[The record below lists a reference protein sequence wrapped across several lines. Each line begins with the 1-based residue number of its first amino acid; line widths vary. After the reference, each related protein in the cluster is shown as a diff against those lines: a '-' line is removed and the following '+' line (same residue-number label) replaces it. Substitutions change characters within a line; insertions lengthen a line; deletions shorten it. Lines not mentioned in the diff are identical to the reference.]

1 MNTFVYFLFKTSA
14 MRFLQLTAVLF
25 SVIFLLSA
33 TNKKQKWVSLFD
45 GKSLNGWK
53 VGANPETFKVEDG
66 AIVVN
71 GKVAH
76 LFYDGKVGNH
86 DFKNFELK
94 LDIMTK
100 PGSNSGVYI
109 HTQYQES
116 SWPKKGYEVQVNN
129 SQGDWRRT
137 GGLYA
142 VQDIKEPPAKDN
154 EWFTM
159 HIVVKGKNIKVSVNN
174 KQLVDYTEPE
184 NAVREKG
191 MEGRLLSSGTI
202 ALQGHDPNSKV
213 LYKNIQMKVL
223 D

>member
-1 MNTFVYFLFKTSA
+1 
-14 MRFLQLTAVLF
+14 MRFLRITAILF
-25 SVIFLLSA
+25 STVVLLSV
-33 TNKKQKWVSLFD
+33 TNKKPKWVSLFD
-45 GKSLNGWK
+45 GKTLNGWK
-53 VGANPETFKVEDG
+53 VGANAETFKVEDG

-76 LFYDGKVGNH
+76 LFYDGKAGNH

-94 LDIMTK
+94 LDIMTM

-129 SQGDWRRT
+129 SQSDWRRT

-142 VQDIKEPPAKDN
+142 IQDIKEPPAKDN

-159 HIVVKGKNIKVSVNN
+159 HIVVKDKNINISVND

-202 ALQGHDPNSKV
+202 ALQGHDPKSKV
-213 LYKNIQMKVL
+213 LYKNIKLKVL

>member
-76 LFYDGKVGNH
+76 LFYNGKVGNH

-94 LDIMTK
+94 LDIMTM

-109 HTQYQES
+109 NTQYQES

-159 HIVVKGKNIKVSVNN
+159 HIVVKNKNIKVSVNN

-191 MEGRLLSSGTI
+191 MEARLLSSGTI

-213 LYKNIQMKVL
+213 LYKNIQLKVL

>member
-1 MNTFVYFLFKTSA
+1 
-14 MRFLQLTAVLF
+14 MRFLRITAFLF
-25 SVIFLLSA
+25 SAIVLLSA
-33 TNKKQKWVSLFD
+33 TNKKPKWVSLFD
-45 GKSLNGWK
+45 GKTLNGWK
-53 VGANPETFKVEDG
+53 VGANAETFKVEDG

-76 LFYDGKVGNH
+76 LFYDGPAGNH

-94 LDIMTK
+94 LDVMTM

-142 VQDIKEPPAKDN
+142 VQDVKEPPAKDN

-159 HIVVKGKNIKVSVNN
+159 HIVVKGKHIKISVND

-184 NAVREKG
+184 NVVRDKG

-202 ALQGHDPNSKV
+202 ALQGHDPKSKV
-213 LYKNIQMKVL
+213 LYKNIKLKVL

>member
-1 MNTFVYFLFKTSA
+1 
-14 MRFLQLTAVLF
+14 MRFLTITAILF
-25 SVIFLLSA
+25 STVVLLSA
-33 TNKKQKWVSLFD
+33 TNKKPKWVSLFD
-45 GKSLNGWK
+45 GKTLNGWK
-53 VGANPETFKVEDG
+53 VGANAETFKVEDG

-76 LFYDGKVGNH
+76 LFYDGIAGNH
-86 DFKNFELK
+86 NFKNFELK
-94 LDIMTK
+94 LDVMTM

-159 HIVVKGKNIKVSVNN
+159 HIVVKDKNIKVSVNN

-213 LYKNIQMKVL
+213 LYKNIQLKVL

>member
-14 MRFLQLTAVLF
+14 MRFLRLTAVLF

-76 LFYDGKVGNH
+76 LFYEGKVGNH

-94 LDIMTK
+94 LDIMTM

-159 HIVVKGKNIKVSVNN
+159 HIVVKNKNIKVSVNN

-213 LYKNIQMKVL
+213 LYKNIQLKVL

>member
-45 GKSLNGWK
+45 GKTLNGWK

-94 LDIMTK
+94 LDVMTM

-159 HIVVKGKNIKVSVNN
+159 HIVVKNKNIKVSVNN

>member
-1 MNTFVYFLFKTSA
+1 

>member
-1 MNTFVYFLFKTSA
+1 MNTIIRLSCLAFFIVLTSSV
-14 MRFLQLTAVLF
+14 TAP
-25 SVIFLLSA
+25 A
-33 TNKKQKWVSLFD
+33 KKKWISLFD
-45 GKSLNGWK
+45 GKTLNGWK
-53 VGANPETFKVEDG
+53 VGANAETFKVEDG

-76 LFYDGKVGNH
+76 LFYDGAAGNH

-94 LDIMTK
+94 LDVMTM

-142 VQDIKEPPAKDN
+142 IQDIKEPPAKDN

-159 HIVVKGKNIKVSVNN
+159 HIVVKNKNIKISVND
-174 KQLVDYTEPE
+174 KLLVDYTEPE
-184 NAVREKG
+184 NTVRDKG

-202 ALQGHDPNSKV
+202 ALQGHDPKSKV
-213 LYKNIQMKVL
+213 LYKNIKLKVL

>member
-1 MNTFVYFLFKTSA
+1 

-94 LDIMTK
+94 LDIMTM

-159 HIVVKGKNIKVSVNN
+159 HIVVKNKNIRVSVNN

-213 LYKNIQMKVL
+213 LYKNIQLKVL

>member
-1 MNTFVYFLFKTSA
+1 MHRLKLCSLILATICF
-14 MRFLQLTAVLF
+14 
-25 SVIFLLSA
+25 LSA
-33 TNKKQKWVSLFD
+33 VSPSKKQKWIPLFD
-45 GKSLNGWK
+45 GKTLSGWK
-53 VGANPETFKVEDG
+53 VGANAETFKVENG

-76 LFYDGKVGNH
+76 LFYDGDAGNH

-94 LDIMTK
+94 LDIMTM

-129 SQGDWRRT
+129 THTDWRRT
-137 GGLYA
+137 AGLYA
-142 VQDIKEPPAKDN
+142 VQDVKEAPAKDN

-159 HIVVKGKNIKVSVNN
+159 HIVVKEKNIRVYVNK
-174 KQLVDYTEPE
+174 KQVVDYTEPA

-213 LYKNIQMKVL
+213 FYKNIKL
-223 D
+223 KIND

>member
-1 MNTFVYFLFKTSA
+1 MNTIVRLSCLVFFIVLSSA
-14 MRFLQLTAVLF
+14 ATAP
-25 SVIFLLSA
+25 S
-33 TNKKQKWVSLFD
+33 KKKWVSLFD
-45 GKSLNGWK
+45 GKTLNGWK
-53 VGANPETFKVEDG
+53 VGANAETFKVEDG
-66 AIVVN
+66 TIVVN

-76 LFYDGKVGNH
+76 LFYDGTAGNH

-94 LDIMTK
+94 LDVMTM

-109 HTQYQES
+109 HTQYQEN

-142 VQDIKEPPAKDN
+142 IQDIKEPPAKDN

-159 HIVVKGKNIKVSVNN
+159 HIVVKGKNIKISVND

-184 NAVREKG
+184 NAVRDKG

-202 ALQGHDPNSKV
+202 ALQGHDPKSKV
-213 LYKNIQMKVL
+213 LYKNIKLKVL

>member
-1 MNTFVYFLFKTSA
+1 
-14 MRFLQLTAVLF
+14 MRFLRITAFLF
-25 SVIFLLSA
+25 SAIVLLSA
-33 TNKKQKWVSLFD
+33 TNKKPKWVSLFD
-45 GKSLNGWK
+45 GKTLNGWK
-53 VGANPETFKVEDG
+53 VGANAETFKVEDG

-76 LFYDGKVGNH
+76 LFYDGTVGNH

-94 LDIMTK
+94 LDVMTM

-142 VQDIKEPPAKDN
+142 VQDVKEPPAKDN

-159 HIVVKGKNIKVSVNN
+159 HIVVKGKHIKISVND

-184 NAVREKG
+184 NVVRDKG

-202 ALQGHDPNSKV
+202 ALQGHDPKSKV
-213 LYKNIQMKVL
+213 LYKNIKLKVL

>member
-1 MNTFVYFLFKTSA
+1 
-14 MRFLQLTAVLF
+14 MRFIRVTAVLF
-25 SVIFLLSA
+25 CAVFLLSA
-33 TNKKQKWVSLFD
+33 TKQKQKWVSLFD
-45 GKSLNGWK
+45 GKTLNGWK
-53 VGANPETFKVEDG
+53 VGENPETFKVEDG
-66 AIVVN
+66 AIVAN

-76 LFYDGKVGNH
+76 LFYDGEEGKH

-94 LDIMTK
+94 LDIMTM

-159 HIVVKGKNIKVSVNN
+159 HIVVKDKNIKVSVNN

-184 NAVREKG
+184 NVVREKG

-213 LYKNIQMKVL
+213 LYKNIQLKVL

>member
-1 MNTFVYFLFKTSA
+1 MNTIVRLSCLVFFIVLSSA
-14 MRFLQLTAVLF
+14 ATAP
-25 SVIFLLSA
+25 A
-33 TNKKQKWVSLFD
+33 KKKWVSLFD
-45 GKSLNGWK
+45 GKTLNGWK
-53 VGANPETFKVEDG
+53 VGANAETFKVEDG

-76 LFYDGKVGNH
+76 LFYDGTAGNH
-86 DFKNFELK
+86 NFKNFELK
-94 LDIMTK
+94 LDVMTM

-142 VQDIKEPPAKDN
+142 IQDIKEPPAKDN

-159 HIVVKGKNIKVSVNN
+159 HIVVKGKNIKISVND

-184 NAVREKG
+184 NAVRDKG

-202 ALQGHDPNSKV
+202 ALQGHDPKSKV
-213 LYKNIQMKVL
+213 LYKNIKLKVL

>member
-1 MNTFVYFLFKTSA
+1 
-14 MRFLQLTAVLF
+14 MRFLRITAVLF
-25 SVIFLLSA
+25 SVVFLLSA
-33 TNKKQKWVSLFD
+33 TNKKPKWVSLFD
-45 GKSLNGWK
+45 GKTLNGWK
-53 VGANPETFKVEDG
+53 VGANPETFKVEGG

-76 LFYDGKVGNH
+76 LFYDGEVGNH

-94 LDIMTK
+94 LDVMTM

-159 HIVVKGKNIKVSVNN
+159 HIVVKDKNIKISVNN

-184 NAVREKG
+184 NALREKG

-213 LYKNIQMKVL
+213 LYKNIQLKIL

>member
-1 MNTFVYFLFKTSA
+1 
-14 MRFLQLTAVLF
+14 MRFLIITAVLF
-25 SVIFLLSA
+25 CAVFLLSA
-33 TNKKQKWVSLFD
+33 TKQKQKWVSLFD
-45 GKSLNGWK
+45 GKTLNGWK
-53 VGANPETFKVEDG
+53 VGENPETFKVEDG
-66 AIVVN
+66 AIVAN

-76 LFYDGKVGNH
+76 LFYDGEEGKH

-94 LDIMTK
+94 LDVMTM

-109 HTQYQES
+109 HTKYQES

-159 HIVVKGKNIKVSVNN
+159 HIVVKDKNIKVFVNN

-184 NAVREKG
+184 KPVREKG

-213 LYKNIQMKVL
+213 LYKNIQLKIL

>member
-1 MNTFVYFLFKTSA
+1 MA
-14 MRFLQLTAVLF
+14 
-25 SVIFLLSA
+25 
-33 TNKKQKWVSLFD
+33 
-45 GKSLNGWK
+45 
-53 VGANPETFKVEDG
+53 
-66 AIVVN
+66 N
-71 GKVAH
+71 GKVDH
-76 LFYDGKVGNH
+76 LFYDGEEGKH

-94 LDIMTK
+94 LDVMTM

-109 HTQYQES
+109 HTKYQES

-159 HIVVKGKNIKVSVNN
+159 HIVVKDKNIKVSVNN

-213 LYKNIQMKVL
+213 LYKNIQLKVL

>member
-1 MNTFVYFLFKTSA
+1 
-14 MRFLQLTAVLF
+14 MRIFILLF
-25 SVIFLLSA
+25 STALLLSA
-33 TNKKQKWVSLFD
+33 TQQKEKWVSLFD
-45 GKSLNGWK
+45 GKTLNGWK
-53 VGANPETFKVEDG
+53 VGANAATFKVEDG

-71 GKVAH
+71 GEVAH
-76 LFYDGKVGNH
+76 LFYDGEAGKHN
-86 DFKNFELK
+86 FKNFELK
-94 LDIMTK
+94 LDVMTM

-109 HTQYQES
+109 HTKYQES

-129 SQGDWRRT
+129 TQSDWRRT

-142 VQDIKEPPAKDN
+142 VQDVKEAPAKDN

-159 HIVVKGKNIKVSVNN
+159 HIVVKDKHIKVSVNN
-174 KQLVDYTEPE
+174 KQLVDYTETE

-202 ALQGHDPNSKV
+202 ALQGHDPKSKV
-213 LYKNIQMKVL
+213 LYKNIQLKVL

>member
-1 MNTFVYFLFKTSA
+1 
-14 MRFLQLTAVLF
+14 MRNIIISCFISTA
-25 SVIFLLSA
+25 FLLVA
-33 TNKKQKWVSLFD
+33 TAQQNGKWITLFD

-76 LFYDGKVGNH
+76 LFYDGEVGKH

-94 LDIMTK
+94 LDIMTM

-159 HIVVKGKNIKVSVNN
+159 HIVVKGKNIKIYVNN

-184 NAVREKG
+184 NTVRDKG

-202 ALQGHDPNSKV
+202 ALQGHDPNSKA
-213 LYKNIQMKVL
+213 LYKNIQLKVL

>member
-1 MNTFVYFLFKTSA
+1 
-14 MRFLQLTAVLF
+14 MRFFRITAVLF
-25 SVIFLLSA
+25 SAVILLSA
-33 TNKKQKWVSLFD
+33 TNKKPKWVSLFD
-45 GKSLNGWK
+45 GKTLNGWK

-76 LFYDGKVGNH
+76 LFYDGEEGKH

-94 LDIMTK
+94 LDIMTM

-159 HIVVKGKNIKVSVNN
+159 HIVVKDKNIKVSVNN

-184 NAVREKG
+184 NPVREKG

-213 LYKNIQMKVL
+213 LYKNIQLKVL

>member
-1 MNTFVYFLFKTSA
+1 MRFMSITAFLFS
-14 MRFLQLTAVLF
+14 
-25 SVIFLLSA
+25 SVVLLSA
-33 TNKKQKWVSLFD
+33 TNKKPKWVSLFD
-45 GKSLNGWK
+45 GKTLTGWK
-53 VGANPETFKVEDG
+53 VGANAETFKVEDG

-76 LFYDGKVGNH
+76 LFYDGPAGNH

-94 LDIMTK
+94 LDVMTM

-116 SWPKKGYEVQVNN
+116 SWPKKGYEIQVNN

-159 HIVVKGKNIKVSVNN
+159 HIAVKNKNIKISVND
-174 KQLVDYTEPE
+174 KLLVDYTEPE
-184 NAVREKG
+184 NAVRDKG

-202 ALQGHDPNSKV
+202 ALQGHDPKSKV
-213 LYKNIQMKVL
+213 LYKNIKLKVL

>member
-1 MNTFVYFLFKTSA
+1 MHRLKLCSLILATICF
-14 MRFLQLTAVLF
+14 
-25 SVIFLLSA
+25 LSA
-33 TNKKQKWVSLFD
+33 VSPSKKQKWIALFD
-45 GKSLNGWK
+45 GKTLSGWK
-53 VGANPETFKVEDG
+53 VGANAETFKVENG

-76 LFYDGKVGNH
+76 LFYDGDAGNH

-94 LDIMTK
+94 LDIMTM

-129 SQGDWRRT
+129 SHTDWRRT
-137 GGLYA
+137 AGLYA
-142 VQDIKEPPAKDN
+142 VQDVKEAPAKDN

-159 HIVVKGKNIKVSVNN
+159 HIVVKEKNIRVFVNK
-174 KQLVDYTEPE
+174 KQVVDYTEPA
-184 NAVREKG
+184 NAKRDKG

-213 LYKNIQMKVL
+213 FYKNIKL
-223 D
+223 KIND

>member
-1 MNTFVYFLFKTSA
+1 
-14 MRFLQLTAVLF
+14 MRFLRITAILF
-25 SVIFLLSA
+25 SVVFLLSA
-33 TNKKQKWVSLFD
+33 TNKKPKWVSLFD
-45 GKSLNGWK
+45 GKTLNGWK

-76 LFYDGKVGNH
+76 LFYDGDAGNH

-94 LDIMTK
+94 LDIMTM

-159 HIVVKGKNIKVSVNN
+159 HIVVKDKNIKVSVNK

-213 LYKNIQMKVL
+213 LYKNIQLKVL

>member
-1 MNTFVYFLFKTSA
+1 MRFMSITAFLFS
-14 MRFLQLTAVLF
+14 
-25 SVIFLLSA
+25 SVVLLSA
-33 TNKKQKWVSLFD
+33 TNKKPKWVSLFD
-45 GKSLNGWK
+45 GKTLNGWK
-53 VGANPETFKVEDG
+53 VGANAETFKVEDG

-76 LFYDGKVGNH
+76 LFYDGTVGNH

-94 LDIMTK
+94 LDVMTM

-159 HIVVKGKNIKVSVNN
+159 HIVVKGKNIKISVND

-184 NAVREKG
+184 NAVRDKG

-202 ALQGHDPNSKV
+202 ALQGHDPKSKV
-213 LYKNIQMKVL
+213 LYKNIKLKVL

>member
-1 MNTFVYFLFKTSA
+1 
-14 MRFLQLTAVLF
+14 MRFLRITAVLF
-25 SVIFLLSA
+25 SVVFLLSA
-33 TNKKQKWVSLFD
+33 TNKKPKWVSLFD
-45 GKSLNGWK
+45 GKTLNGWK

-76 LFYDGKVGNH
+76 LFYDGEVGNH

-94 LDIMTK
+94 LDVMTM

-159 HIVVKGKNIKVSVNN
+159 HIVVKDKNIKISVNN

-184 NAVREKG
+184 NALREKG

-213 LYKNIQMKVL
+213 LYKNIQLKIL